1 MQEKWAY
8 FMPELVVRPQKIKVF
23 GRPGGY
29 SMKLKRRMIIELT
42 DSNTGAVETVTEKNM
57 IMEAVNDLFAFN
69 PFGGHYTTG
78 DTINE
83 VEWYKTML
91 PICPKLIG
99 GILLFSKPLT
109 EDVVNI

>member
-1 MQEKWAY
+1 
-8 FMPELVVRPQKIKVF
+8 MPELVVRPQKIKVF